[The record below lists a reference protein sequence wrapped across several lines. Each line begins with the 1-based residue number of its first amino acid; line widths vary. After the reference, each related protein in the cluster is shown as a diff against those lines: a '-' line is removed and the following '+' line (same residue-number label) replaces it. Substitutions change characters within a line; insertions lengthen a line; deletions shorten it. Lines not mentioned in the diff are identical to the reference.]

1 MKIALVNMILYAV
14 DENVLTIDTWSVIK
28 HEHFAVLTAVHFI
41 FDKKMHSQ
49 VLSSYQDNEQKLK

>member
-1 MKIALVNMILYAV
+1 MILYAV